1 MTTRTNKDTESE
13 IALCMN
19 MLVVSLR
26 DMLSSGS
33 NYYTKKCKKDAKNWL
48 KTDDET
54 YFAFTIVVG
63 YLFPDV
69 DEEVLRRRLRR
80 MLKNRK
86 IKGTRNL
93 VKILTEIS
101 NDKK

>member
-1 MTTRTNKDTESE
+1 MTRTKKDTESE
-13 IALCMN
+13 ISLCMN

-26 DMLSSGS
+26 DMLSSGT

-48 KTDDET
+48 ETNDET
-54 YFAFTIVVG
+54 YFAFSIVVG

-69 DEEVLRRRLRR
+69 DEEMLRKRLRK

-93 VKILTEIS
+93 IKILTEIS
-101 NDKK
+101 NEHKR